1 MVLPVPRLFEA
12 AGFGFVL
19 SHERGSVTHEVQNP
33 QAGADQ
39 QGGGSQRTQHPCVGP
54 LLLLFPRGHPG
65 TRRTGEV
72 AAGVLE
78 APGLPDQHHPVSRHS
93 RAGRTL
99 KAGNTG
105 GCVREE
111 RPRGGGAERFMR
123 ESSSCRRAQP
133 SEPGQWT
140 RA

>member
-78 APGLPDQHHPVSRHS
+78 APGLPDQHHPRQQ
-93 RAGRTL
+93 AQQGGEDTQGRKHRRECTRGKAPRRRRGAVQEGEL
-99 KAGNTG
+99 KL
-105 GCVREE
+105 
-111 RPRGGGAERFMR
+111 P
-123 ESSSCRRAQP
+123 
-133 SEPGQWT
+133 PGSDG
-140 RA
+140 